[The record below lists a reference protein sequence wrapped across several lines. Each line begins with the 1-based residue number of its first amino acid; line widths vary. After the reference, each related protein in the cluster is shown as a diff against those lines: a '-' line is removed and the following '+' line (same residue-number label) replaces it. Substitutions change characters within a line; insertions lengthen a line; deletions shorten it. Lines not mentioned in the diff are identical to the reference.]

1 MSNSSS
7 IISLNITKFPQNLLI
22 PNGNNDVN
30 LQITNNSSKD
40 ESYRLAFEGENLDI
54 GMSSEFLKEQ
64 IQFAPNETKNVELML
79 NPTADGYGKLTI
91 NVFWLKIVEYVVK
104 VQKIRETVPTS
115 KINKTLGK
123 HTLKNAE
130 TIDILN
136 RDDFIITMSLKDLK
150 KSEEQLEIT
159 KKSYQSSLAGNST
172 GKNSFAK
179 VSIEVIDKSIE
190 KIAKGYLS
198 NNNLQKALE
207 LALQLSDNHHQIR
220 FYVDLIRV
228 HAIDNLDE
236 VLQII
241 KKLNDPNLQ
250 QRLYKSLVFDWLSID
265 PIKAMVLTENIDDLH
280 LRIKLIFNG
289 IRVLNES
296 NNTDGII
303 KGLSWFTELL
313 LTLIKLNNGKKDQKL
328 VYESLKDV
336 IHLKA
341 EVENPRS
348 ANAIIELIDMPEL
361 KTKIEK
367 DLFNVIYELVDEVKT
382 KIESE
387 VVFSQYFLLNTYM
400 SKISNDVIHFSGL
413 GGNVSNNILSR
424 DYNFALAFLSL
435 FSFDFSILPIID
447 RVYNDFKFNSNK
459 SIAYYIF
466 PSRENFQNNE
476 LTVLTNT
483 LTQFFNG
490 FSNVSNQL
498 LIFNLDFIPYLG
510 KPTVILSAES
520 QSTEKLKAKIARLG
534 ESVHLIVDDS
544 MFTGGK
550 IYDSLINIIPT
561 SKCEVVNLI
570 LSYEFLNDYNV
581 LKSLIQCLL

>member
-64 IQFAPNETKNVELML
+64 IQFAPNETKNIELML
-79 NPTADGYGKLTI
+79 NPTADGYGKLII

-104 VQKIRETVPTS
+104 VQKIRETVPAS
-115 KINKTLGK
+115 KINKILGK
-123 HTLKNAE
+123 NSLKNAE
-130 TIDILN
+130 TIDILS

-190 KIAKGYLS
+190 KLAKGYLS

-207 LALQLSDNHHQIR
+207 LALQLSDNNHQIR
-220 FYVDLIRV
+220 FYVDLLRV
-228 HAIDNLDE
+228 HAIDHLDE

-241 KKLNDPNLQ
+241 KNLNDPNLQ
-250 QRLYKSLVFDWLSID
+250 QRLYKSLVFDRLSMD
-265 PIKAMVLTENIDDLH
+265 PIKAMNLTENVDDLH
-280 LRIKLIFNG
+280 LRIKLIFNC

-296 NNTDGII
+296 NNIDGII

-313 LTLIKLNNGKKDQKL
+313 LTLTKLNNGKKDQKL
-328 VYESLKDV
+328 VYESLKDA

-348 ANAIIELIDMPEL
+348 ANAIIEIMDMPEL

-367 DLFNVIYELVDEVKT
+367 DLFDIIYELVDEVKT

-400 SKISNDVIHFSGL
+400 SKISNDIIYFSGV
-413 GGNVSNNILSR
+413 GGNVSNNILSG

-435 FSFDFSILPIID
+435 FSFNFSILPIID
-447 RVYNDFKFNSNK
+447 RAYNDFKFNSNK

-476 LTVLTNT
+476 LTVLSNT
-483 LTQFFNG
+483 VTQFFKG
-490 FSNVSNQL
+490 FSNLSNQL

-510 KPTVILSAES
+510 KPTIILSAES

-534 ESVHLIVDDS
+534 ESIHLIVDDS
-544 MFTGGK
+544 IFTGGK

-581 LKSLIQCLL
+581 LKSFIQCLL